1 MTVLQMRFVPAPILR
16 RQAKKVAKFP
26 AKKIPANMKKLV
38 KDMVETM
45 HDQNGVGLAANQI
58 GSLQKVAVIQTPEM
72 EEALVLINPEIVKQE
87 GEREVEEGCLSIPGY
102 RGMVKRSVTVRA
114 KAIGLDGKVIR
125 INADELLAQ
134 ALEHEIDHLNG
145 ILYIDRLVS
154 PDSLWK
160 VTPVTDEEAEEDAED
175 NDAEDGAGDDD
186 AEAGAQ
192 EDEAGGEDGAAEASA
207 MPVAQGHGNG
217 GE

>member
-1 MTVLQMRFVPAPILR
+1 MTVRQMRFVPDPILR

-26 AKKIPANMKKLV
+26 AKRIPANMKKLV

-45 HDQNGVGLAANQI
+45 VDQNGVGLAANQV

-102 RGMVKRSVTVRA
+102 RGMVNRSVTVRA

-160 VTPVTDEEAEEDAED
+160 VTPVTEEEAEEGD
-175 NDAEDGAGDDD
+175 EDGEDQ
-186 AEAGAQ
+186 EAG
-192 EDEAGGEDGAAEASA
+192 EDDEVAGEDRAAEASA
-207 MPVAQGHGNG
+207 MPVAQGHADG